1 MSRIA
6 ERFASLRE
14 RREGA
19 LVVFVTA
26 GDPTPELSEK
36 LVLSIAEAGADVIE
50 IGIPFS
56 DPLADGPTIQASTF
70 RALQQG
76 MTPARAIE
84 MIARVRSQSDVPLV
98 VMTYFN
104 PVWQMGVERF
114 AREASEAG
122 VDGVIMTDMPPDE
135 AEEWHLIAH
144 RYGLD
149 TIFLVAPTSTTERMK
164 RVAQMSS
171 GFVYCV
177 SRTGVT
183 GAREDLPEEVPQ
195 MLQVMRQLTDLP
207 LCVGFGIARPEHV
220 KAVCQIADGAVVGSA
235 VVSLIAQ
242 EAEKGEQVVLSTV
255 HRFAKEL
262 KEATISASSI
272 SLLDGRLNGE
282 HCHSE
287 RGEES

>member
-6 ERFASLRE
+6 ERFAALRV
-14 RREGA
+14 RHEGA
-19 LVVFVTA
+19 LVVFLTA
-26 GDPTPELSEK
+26 GDPNPELSEQ
-36 LVLSIAEAGADVIE
+36 LVLTVAEAGADVIE

-76 MTPARAIE
+76 MTPIRVLE
-84 MIARVRSQSDVPLV
+84 MVARVRQQSDIPLV

-122 VDGVIMTDMPPDE
+122 VDGVIMTDMPPEE
-135 AEEWHLIAH
+135 AGEWHPVAR

-149 TIFLVAPTSTTERMK
+149 TIFLVAPTSTEERRK
-164 RVAQMSS
+164 LVAQKSS

-183 GAREDLPEEVPQ
+183 GARQHLPEEVPR
-195 MLQVMRQLTDLP
+195 MLQAMRQVTNLP
-207 LCVGFGIARPEHV
+207 LCVGFGISRPEHV
-220 KAVCQIADGAVVGSA
+220 RAVCQMADGAVVGSA
-235 VVSLIAQ
+235 VVSLVEH
-242 EAEKGEQVVLSTV
+242 EATCGDTEALLRSVRVFV
-255 HRFAKEL
+255 HSL
-262 KEATISASSI
+262 KEATR
-272 SLLDGRLNGE
+272 DVGP
-282 HCHSE
+282 
-287 RGEES
+287 

>member
-6 ERFASLRE
+6 ERFTALHQTG
-14 RREGA
+14 EGA

-26 GDPTPELSEK
+26 GDPNPEWSEK
-36 LVLSIAEAGADVIE
+36 LVLTIAEAGADIIE
-50 IGIPFS
+50 IGVPFS
-56 DPLADGPTIQASTF
+56 DPLADGPTIQSSTF

-76 MTPARAIE
+76 VTPVSVLE
-84 MIARVRSQSDVPLV
+84 MIARVRSRSDVPLV

-135 AEEWHLIAH
+135 AGDWHPVAR

-149 TIFLVAPTSTTERMK
+149 TIFLIAPTSTPERM
-164 RVAQMSS
+164 RLVAEMSS

-183 GAREDLPEEVPQ
+183 GAQEHLPEEVPQ
-195 MLQVMRQLTDLP
+195 ILQAMRQLTRLP
-207 LCVGFGIARPEHV
+207 LCVGFGISRPEHV
-220 KAVCQIADGAVVGSA
+220 QAVCRIAEGAVVGSA

-242 EAEKGEQVVLSTV
+242 EVEKGEQAVLLAV
-255 HRFAKEL
+255 RRFVRDL
-262 KEATISASSI
+262 KEAA
-272 SLLDGRLNGE
+272 RAK
-282 HCHSE
+282 
-287 RGEES
+287 

>member
-14 RREGA
+14 RQEGA

-26 GDPTPELSEK
+26 GDPTPELSGK

-70 RALQQG
+70 RALQRG

-122 VDGVIMTDMPPDE
+122 VDGIIMTDMPPDE

-195 MLQVMRQLTDLP
+195 MLQVMRQLTELP

-220 KAVCQIADGAVVGSA
+220 EAVCQIADGAVVGSA
-235 VVSLIAQ
+235 VVSLIEK
-242 EAEKGEQVVLSTV
+242 EATRGEQTVLAAV
-255 HRFAKEL
+255 HQFVKEL
-262 KEATISASSI
+262 KEAT
-272 SLLDGRLNGE
+272 RQK
-282 HCHSE
+282 
-287 RGEES
+287 

>member
-6 ERFASLRE
+6 ERFASLRV
-14 RREGA
+14 RHEGA

-26 GDPTPELSEK
+26 GDPTPSLSEK
-36 LVLSIAEAGADVIE
+36 VVLTIAEAGADVIE

-76 MTPARAIE
+76 MTPIRTLE
-84 MIARVRSQSDVPLV
+84 MVARVRQQSDVPLV

-135 AEEWHLIAH
+135 AGEWHPVAH

-149 TIFLVAPTSTTERMK
+149 TIFLVAPTSTAERMK

-183 GAREDLPEEVPQ
+183 GAREHLPEEVPQ
-195 MLQVMRQLTDLP
+195 MLQAMRHITDLP

-220 KAVCQIADGAVVGSA
+220 RAVCHLADGAVVGSA
-235 VVSLIAQ
+235 VVSLIEREVKA
-242 EAEKGEQVVLSTV
+242 GEQAALAAV
-255 HRFAKEL
+255 HQFVREL
-262 KEATISASSI
+262 KEAT
-272 SLLDGRLNGE
+272 R
-282 HCHSE
+282 
-287 RGEES
+287 

>member
-6 ERFASLRE
+6 ERFAALRQ
-14 RREGA
+14 RGEGA

-26 GDPTPELSEK
+26 GDPNRELSEK

-56 DPLADGPTIQASTF
+56 DPLADGPTIQSSTY

-76 MTPARAIE
+76 VTPASVLE
-84 MIARVRSQSDVPLV
+84 MIARVRARSDVPLV

-104 PVWQMGVERF
+104 PVWQMGIERF
-114 AREASEAG
+114 ARQASEAG

-135 AEEWHLIAH
+135 AGEWHPVAR

-149 TIFLVAPTSTTERMK
+149 TIFLVAPTSTQERM
-164 RVAQMSS
+164 RLVAQMSS

-183 GAREDLPEEVPQ
+183 GAREDLPDEVPQ
-195 MLQVMRQLTDLP
+195 MLQAMRELTDLP
-207 LCVGFGIARPEHV
+207 LCVGFGISRPEHV
-220 KAVCQIADGAVVGSA
+220 QAVCRIADGAVVGSA

-242 EAEKGEQVVLSTV
+242 QAEKGEQVALFAVR
-255 HRFAKEL
+255 RFVRDL
-262 KEATISASSI
+262 KEATRAK
-272 SLLDGRLNGE
+272 
-282 HCHSE
+282 
-287 RGEES
+287 

>member
-1 MSRIA
+1 MSRIS
-6 ERFASLRE
+6 EHFSTLRQ
-14 RREGA
+14 RGEGA

-26 GDPTPELSEK
+26 GDPNPRLSEN
-36 LVLSIAEAGADVIE
+36 LMLTIAEAGADIIE

-56 DPLADGPTIQASTF
+56 DPLADGPTIQSSTF

-76 MTPARAIE
+76 VTPASALE
-84 MIARVRSQSDVPLV
+84 MIARVRARSEVPLV

-114 AREASEAG
+114 AQEAAQAG

-135 AEEWHLIAH
+135 AGEWHPVARQH
-144 RYGLD
+144 GLD
-149 TIFLVAPTSTTERMK
+149 TIFLIAPTSTSERM
-164 RVAQMSS
+164 RLVAQMSS

-195 MLQVMRQLTDLP
+195 MLQAMRRLTKLP
-207 LCVGFGIARPEHV
+207 LCVGFGISRPEHV
-220 KAVCQIADGAVVGSA
+220 QVVCRVADGAVVGSA

-242 EAEKGEQVVLSTV
+242 EVEKGEQAVLPAV
-255 HRFAKEL
+255 HRFVKEL
-262 KEATISASSI
+262 KEATKA
-272 SLLDGRLNGE
+272 R
-282 HCHSE
+282 
-287 RGEES
+287 